1 MPAGFVSFIAAF
13 VLAATLTVILRRAA
27 IRWSLVDIPDARK
40 VHDGHVPLCGGL
52 AIFSAFLIAVLL
64 FGSPLFQSSWSF
76 AIAIALLVITGAAD
90 DRWMLP
96 VTPRLLVQFL
106 AAVLL
111 VVPGAAYPS
120 NFGGFLADPLPSFL
134 IPLAIVFALLF
145 VVGMIN
151 ATNMSDGADGLAGGL
166 VAASLF
172 WLALVARHLDRP
184 NLAFLALL
192 LLAAVVGFLAF
203 NMRHPWRLK
212 ASVFM
217 GDAGSVALGAAIG
230 FLVMNLCSGQK
241 SVSFFLLA
249 WIIVVPATDMAS
261 LIVRRV
267 LAGRSPMSADRC
279 HLHHLLMDLGVP
291 HAAAV
296 GLILIISAS
305 CGALAWI
312 AIVLKLPESVLV
324 AGLIIPVAAH
334 TLFVLAAMREIAL
347 RAGRAQPAAKA
358 AIKIAASRLEGSGS

>member
-1 MPAGFVSFIAAF
+1 
-13 VLAATLTVILRRAA
+13 
-27 IRWSLVDIPDARK
+27 
-40 VHDGHVPLCGGL
+40 
-52 AIFSAFLIAVLL
+52 
-64 FGSPLFQSSWSF
+64 
-76 AIAIALLVITGAAD
+76 
-90 DRWMLP
+90 MLP
-96 VTPRLLVQFL
+96 VTPRLLIQFL

-111 VVPGAAYPS
+111 VVPGAVYPS
-120 NFGGFLADPLPSFL
+120 NFGGLFADPLPSFL
-134 IPLAIVFALLF
+134 LPLAIVFALLF

-203 NMRHPWRLK
+203 NMRHPWRSK

-217 GDAGSVALGAAIG
+217 GDAGSVALGAALG
-230 FLVMNLCSGQK
+230 FLVLNLCSGPK

-249 WIIVVPATDMAS
+249 WIIIVPAMDMVS
-261 LIVRRV
+261 LIVRRL
-267 LAGRSPMSADRC
+267 LAGRSPMSADRW

-296 GLILIISAS
+296 GLILMVSVS

-312 AIVLKLPESVLV
+312 AIVLKVPESILV
-324 AGLIIPVAAH
+324 AGLVLPVAAH
-334 TLFVLAAMREIAL
+334 TLFVLVAAREIAL
-347 RAGRAQPAAKA
+347 RAGRNQAAVP
-358 AIKIAASRLEGSGS
+358 IKIAASGLEGSGS